1 MLYNIKVYSVFN
13 FLFWEIRRVIN
24 DNSKMKT
31 VCRNNILKIFCKYC
45 KYYKSSD
52 IVYRYISSR
61 CTVIV
66 LYDDNAV
73 QNKQWCGIIVI
84 VNVLYNK
91 ILKKYC

>member
-1 MLYNIKVYSVFN
+1 MLYSIKVYSIFN

-31 VCRNNILKIFCKYC
+31 VCRNNIFKIFCKYC
-45 KYYKSSD
+45 KSSD

-61 CTVIV
+61 CIVIV
-66 LYDDNAV
+66 LYDAKAV